1 MSRDIHFDEHVSG
14 KWTFV
19 ILANGRTQVHPMVE
33 SSKLEEIL
41 SLNPLEL
48 P

>member
-19 ILANGRTQVHPMVE
+19 ILANGGTQVHPMVE
-33 SSKLEEIL
+33 SSKLEEIFL
-41 SLNPLEL
+41 LNPLEL

>member
-19 ILANGRTQVHPMVE
+19 ILANGGTQVHPMVE
-33 SSKLEEIL
+33 SSKLEEFFL
-41 SLNPLEL
+41 LNPLEL